1 MLSPRVI
8 VFLRAPEL
16 GKVKTR
22 LAATL
27 GAESALAIHRHLL
40 ELTLATL
47 SPLRK
52 VTLRV
57 TPDAAAESVSWPVQP
72 GWTVLP
78 QGEGDLG
85 ERLERA
91 VAESFAV
98 DSRPVVIVGC
108 DCPELTAADVAEAGR
123 LLAVHDVV
131 FGPATDG
138 GYWLI
143 ALRRPVPELFRDLA
157 WGTERVLT
165 QSLAAAK
172 TAGFTAGLLREL
184 PDVDTEADWR
194 AWRARTPKV

>member
-27 GAESALAIHRHLL
+27 GAESALAIHRQLV

-47 SPLRK
+47 SPLPK

-57 TPDAAAESVSWPVQP
+57 TPDVAAESASWPVQL

-85 ERLERA
+85 ARLERA

-98 DSRPVVIVGC
+98 EVRPVVVVGC
-108 DCPELTAADVAEAGR
+108 DCPELTAADVAGAGR

-131 FGPATDG
+131 FGPAADG

-143 ALRRPVPELFRDLA
+143 GLRRPVPELFRGLA

-172 TAGFTAGLLREL
+172 TVGLSAGLLREL

-194 AWRARTPKV
+194 AWQARTPKV